1 MQNRSVTS
9 PVKKTPLPL
18 PDIEPEQARIKRA
31 ELKKTRTI
39 ATSMLVVAAVIFIVC
54 HILQRHYDW
63 VWLGFLRA
71 AAEAGMVGGLA
82 DWFAVTALFRHPLKI
97 PIPHTAIIRE
107 QKYKMGSSMA
117 TFVDDNFHNP
127 ELVGENI
134 E

>member
-9 PVKKTPLPL
+9 PVKKTPLQL

-54 HILQRHYDW
+54 HILQRHNDG

-71 AAEAGMVGGLA
+71 AE
-82 DWFAVTALFRHPLKI
+82 
-97 PIPHTAIIRE
+97 
-107 QKYKMGSSMA
+107 
-117 TFVDDNFHNP
+117 
-127 ELVGENI
+127 
-134 E
+134 